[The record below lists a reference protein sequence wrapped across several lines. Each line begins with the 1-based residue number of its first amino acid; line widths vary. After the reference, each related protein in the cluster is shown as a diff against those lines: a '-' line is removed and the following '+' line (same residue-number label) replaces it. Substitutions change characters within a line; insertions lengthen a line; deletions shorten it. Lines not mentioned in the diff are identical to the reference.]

1 MTWNRVSVTSYND
14 RVQGLYMKDQIE
26 KTRKKNTSY
35 TNYGEDD
42 WFILSG
48 NAVLSVLEFWR
59 FCYGDLA
66 GQSPMIA
73 EFLVAKSLGIEK
85 AENVTY

>member
-1 MTWNRVSVTSYND
+1 
-14 RVQGLYMKDQIE
+14 MKDQIE